1 MEQTGFP
8 ILEVSKFAST
18 RDALQAYS
26 RIPGAWLKACR
37 ARRKHWWHISLR
49 PSLSG
54 VSTGVVYTGSVNF
67 EIELNLH
74 ASYLS
79 ARTSDGQALQIDLH
93 GQAAAEPEAQLRR
106 FLLAAGVPAACAP
119 TTDDAT
125 QVFDGYSCGQA
136 QNLGRALAGVST
148 VMDAM
153 RAGIRDETSPLG
165 LWPHHF
171 DLAMLWLP
179 GDKIPGQDPDDE
191 EYADV
196 QMNFGFTFGDN
207 MIPEPYF
214 YTTAYPLPEDF
225 PARELDG
232 GAEWFSDGFTG
243 MVWRYAHL
251 LEVTDPAA
259 ALLSQWQ
266 ALLDEGRQ
274 KLANQSTR
282 G

>member
-1 MEQTGFP
+1 MDQIGFP
-8 ILEVSKFAST
+8 ILEVSEFATT

-26 RIPGAWLKACR
+26 RIPGAWLKTCR

-49 PSLSG
+49 PSLFG
-54 VSTGVVYTGSVNF
+54 VSTGVVYTGPVNF

-74 ASYLS
+74 ASCLS
-79 ARTSDGQALQIDLH
+79 ARTSDGQALKIDLH

-106 FLLAAGVPAACAP
+106 FLLNAGVPAECAP
-119 TTDDAT
+119 SSGDAT
-125 QVFDGYSCGQA
+125 QPFDGYSSTQA
-136 QNLGRALAGVST
+136 QQLGRALDRVSA
-148 VMDAM
+148 VLDAM
-153 RAGIRDETSPLG
+153 RAGIRSETSPLG

-196 QMNFGFTFGDN
+196 QMNFGFTFGDE
-207 MIPEPYF
+207 MVPEPYF
-214 YTTAYPLPEDF
+214 YTTAYPVPEAF
-225 PARELDG
+225 PASELAG

-251 LEVTDPAA
+251 LEVADPAA
-259 ALLSQWQ
+259 ALLSQWKT
-266 ALLDEGRQ
+266 LLDEGRQ
-274 KLANQSTR
+274 KLANQTT
-282 G
+282 